1 MRRSLVGWIDNIM
14 VMSMV
19 IGRMNIDALSGIQS
33 RDFSVFSA
41 EGFLLLILNGN
52 GNRRSL
58 LAPLIPKPTT
68 GHLQQ
73 FLPALTP
80 ATHSLV
86 IL

>member
-1 MRRSLVGWIDNIM
+1 M

-19 IGRMNIDALSGIQS
+19 IGGMNIDALNGIQS
-33 RDFSVFSA
+33 RDFSVFLA

-68 GHLQQ
+68 GQHLQQ